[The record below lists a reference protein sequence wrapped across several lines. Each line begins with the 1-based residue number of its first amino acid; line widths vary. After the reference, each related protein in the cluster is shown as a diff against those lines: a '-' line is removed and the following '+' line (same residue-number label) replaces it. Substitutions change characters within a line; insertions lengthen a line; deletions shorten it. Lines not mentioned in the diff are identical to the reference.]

1 MAYLMDANTFIQAK
15 RLYYAIDFCPAFW
28 DWLVKANAAKT
39 VFSIDKVGDEIQDGN
54 DALATWAST
63 RGKEFFLPT
72 DKAVLPS
79 MPKVSEWV
87 QSQKYR
93 AAAVNE
99 FLQEADYY
107 LVAHAHARGLVVVTH
122 EVPGDGVKRVKIPEV
137 CAGLDIQFT
146 NPFTML
152 RKEGARFVLG

>member
-1 MAYLMDANTFIQAK
+1 MAYLIDANTFIQAK
-15 RLYYAIDFCPAFW
+15 RLHYAMDFCPAFW
-28 DWLVKANAAKT
+28 AWLVKANAAKT

-54 DALATWAST
+54 DALANWAAA
-63 RGKEFFLPT
+63 RGKDFFLPT

-87 QSQKYR
+87 EAQNYR
-93 AAAVNE
+93 AAAINE

-107 LVAHAHARGLVVVTH
+107 LIAHALARGLVIVTH

-137 CAGLDIQFT
+137 CAGLEIQFT